1 MKLLIL
7 SLLVSTSVFASS
19 PSKDSSII
27 DFLSISLDK
36 NEENQKT
43 ISVMIGYERKKLI
56 LNSINSLCEKKNL
69 ECEVSD
75 DNKIPLSKII
85 LKANGS
91 KEDLMYLE
99 KQIN

>member
-1 MKLLIL
+1 MKSLILFLLI
-7 SLLVSTSVFASS
+7 STSVFASS

-36 NEENQKT
+36 SEENQKI

-56 LNSINSLCEKKNL
+56 LNSISSLCEKKNL

-85 LKANGS
+85 LKAKGS
-91 KEDLMYLE
+91 KKDLIYLE